1 MRASPRAF
9 QIDPDHAIS
18 TISLGISVYQSY
30 ENRRTLKLLKRI
42 HKYGFVQNLKNKGVV
57 RLDGSSLSRRGKT
70 IDRENGSNRLLWC
83 RGNHSRKC
91 K

>member
-30 ENRRTLKLLKRI
+30 ENRRNLKLLKRI
-42 HKYGFVQNLKNKGVV
+42 HRYGFVQNLKNKGVV
-57 RLDGSSLSRRGKT
+57 RLDGGTISRRSKT
-70 IDRENGSNRLLWC
+70 PDTEDGSNRLL
-83 RGNHSRKC
+83 
-91 K
+91 